1 VSFRRIRIIWI
12 WILFA
17 LLALFLLSSHLKRT
31 RSWSPAEQLV
41 VELVA
46 PFQNALNKTV
56 GGVEA
61 VWEKYF
67 GLVRVYDDNRRL
79 REEIQSLRIQNARYR
94 EMLATHQRLQEL
106 LQFKETT
113 DWPMMAAQVIGRDP
127 TGWFK
132 SVILDKGAGSGLA
145 VNMPVVSAEG
155 VVGRV
160 VSVSSNY
167 AKVLLIIDQNSA
179 VDCLN
184 QVTRDQGVLRGSS
197 SKICELD
204 YVLKT
209 SRMAPEDL
217 IITSGMGRVF
227 PKGLPVGRVI
237 GVSDRPGAL
246 FKDVQVRPMV
256 DFNRLEEVLVILK
269 EDPLARRPQE
279 ED

>member
-1 VSFRRIRIIWI
+1 MSFRRIRIIWV

-17 LLALFLLSSHLKRT
+17 LLALFLLSSHLRRT
-31 RSWSPAEQLV
+31 RSWSPAEQMV
-41 VELVA
+41 VEIIA
-46 PFQNALNKTV
+46 PLQNALSETV
-56 GGVEA
+56 RGVEG

-67 GLVRVYDDNRRL
+67 GLVQVYEENRRL
-79 REEIQSLRIQNARYR
+79 RRSIQSMQMENARYR
-94 EMLATHQRLQEL
+94 ELLATHQRLQNL

-113 DWPMMAAQVIGRDP
+113 NWPMVAAQVIGRDP

-132 SVILDKGAGSGLA
+132 SVILDKGERSGLKM
-145 VNMPVVSAEG
+145 NMPVVSAEG

-160 VSVSSNY
+160 VSVSPNY
-167 AKVLLIIDQNSA
+167 AKVLLVIDQNSA

-184 QVTRDQGVLRGSS
+184 QSTRDQGILRGAST
-197 SKICELD
+197 KVCELD

-209 SRMAPEDL
+209 SRMHPEDM

-227 PKGLPVGRVI
+227 PKGLPVGRVLS
-237 GVSDRPGAL
+237 VSERPGAL

-256 DFNRLEEVLVILK
+256 DFSRLEEVLVILK
-269 EDPLARRPQE
+269 EDPLSKRPQR